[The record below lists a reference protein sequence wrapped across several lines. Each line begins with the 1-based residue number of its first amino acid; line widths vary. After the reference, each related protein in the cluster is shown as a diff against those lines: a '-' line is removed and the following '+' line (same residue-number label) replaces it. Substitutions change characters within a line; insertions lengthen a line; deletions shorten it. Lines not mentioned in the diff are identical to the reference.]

1 MKRVSSGNDSD
12 FYEVLVPKTVTKA
25 LRALNCFNRKDL
37 LNLYKKTVLKKDVI
51 GFSRCFMR
59 LHLSEEL
66 TGLEVLGP
74 RALMGATLAGSSVA
88 EHFVAPTIKYER
100 PVFLNSIP
108 FVSLRNSEINKKVA

>member
-1 MKRVSSGNDSD
+1 
-12 FYEVLVPKTVTKA
+12 
-25 LRALNCFNRKDL
+25 
-37 LNLYKKTVLKKDVI
+37 
-51 GFSRCFMR
+51 MR

-100 PVFLNSIP
+100 PVFLIA
-108 FVSLRNSEINKKVA
+108 FRSLAFGTPKSTRKLLEGLWVVASRI